1 MIEIKKEELISS
13 ETLALLITKIPEGNG
28 LVVSDGDC
36 VLCNRLILLLLK
48 ADRDKRLLFTT
59 FGSSLFKNRETQE
72 ITPRSLIYISQAGT
86 FKGSEAVLEISKAIP
101 RFALLTRVMKFVP
114 ASIREALYRLV
125 ARNRYS
131 IFGRT
136 TKCILPSAED
146 AGRFIK

>member
-13 ETLALLITKIPEGNG
+13 ETLALLITKIPEGKG

-48 ADRDKRLLFTT
+48 ADREKRLIFTT

-72 ITPRSLIYISQAGT
+72 ITPQSLIYISQAGT
-86 FKGSEAVLEISKAIP
+86 FKRSEAVLEISQAIP
-101 RFALLTRVMKFVP
+101 QFALLTRVMKFVP
-114 ASIREALYRLV
+114 VSIREALYRFV
-125 ARNRYS
+125 ARYRYT

-136 TKCILPSAED
+136 TKCILPSSED